1 MKIECE
7 TPEQFQHYKDRATM
21 LRMLGLDDMNEKP
34 LANVSSFSK
43 RQKIKLQ
50 VYIEKH
56 WDDDDIVTQFNEL
69 CIQTIFEDGK
79 MNPEEMVVGE
89 TTEPT
94 IPECELNNLKEWL
107 ENKKLEEEKKKGE
120 EENIIV

>member
-7 TPEQFQHYKDRATM
+7 TPEQLQHYKDRATM

-56 WDDDDIVTQFNEL
+56 WNDDNIVTLFNEL
-69 CIQTIFEDGK
+69 CVQTIFEDGK
-79 MNPEEMVVGE
+79 MNPEEMGVGE
-89 TTEPT
+89 TTDPT
-94 IPECELNNLKEWL
+94 IPKCELNNLKEWL
-107 ENKKLEEEKKKGE
+107 EKKGE